1 MNSNA
6 FSYSKFMNFD
16 EAADSILRMM
26 SRILNIN
33 TLFIAKNDQR
43 TNEIVKVVNHGDTLL
58 REGDTLPFEE
68 TFCKLSVD
76 YGKKVLFIPDITESD
91 LSHALNV
98 TRNLG
103 SGSFVGLPIFYEDG
117 RNYGTICG
125 LDTETF
131 ELTEEHVE
139 LFETMSSLLSY
150 VLELDDANRQ
160 IQTLSA
166 PLVPITTGVA
176 ILPIIGNIN
185 EFRLETIIELALTK
199 SESLSLEYLI
209 IDLSGIL
216 QINDMVSSSLLKVVS
231 MLRLIGVTP
240 ILTGIRPDL
249 ALRAIS
255 TNTDLKSV
263 KTEASLES
271 ALKTIGFTLS
281 RDESRNGGTGSSSR
295 SLFR

>member
-1 MNSNA
+1 MNSTA
-6 FSYSKFMNFD
+6 FTYKKFTNFD

-26 SRILNIN
+26 SKMLKIN
-33 TLFIAKNDQR
+33 TLFIAKNDQK
-43 TNEIVKVVNHGDTLL
+43 TNEIVKVVNKEVLL
-58 REGDTLPFEE
+58 KEGDKLPFEE

-76 YGKKVLFIPDITESD
+76 HGKNVLFIPDITKSD
-91 LSHALNV
+91 LTNALNV

-125 LDTETF
+125 LDTEQF
-131 ELTEEHVE
+131 NLTEEHVE

-150 VLELDDANRQ
+150 CLELDDANRQ

-166 PLVPITTGVA
+166 PLVPITKGVA

-185 EFRLETIIELALTK
+185 EFRLEAIIELALTK
-199 SESLSLEYLI
+199 SGTLSLDYLI

-216 QINDMVSSSLLKVVS
+216 QINDMVSSSLLKIVS

-249 ALRAIS
+249 AIKTINMNS
-255 TNTDLKSV
+255 DLSSV
-263 KTEASLES
+263 QTQATLES
-271 ALKTIGFTLS
+271 ALKSIGFRLS
-281 RDESRNGGTGSSSR
+281 RE
-295 SLFR
+295 

>member
-1 MNSNA
+1 MNSTAYN
-6 FSYSKFMNFD
+6 YNKFANFD
-16 EAADSILRMM
+16 EAADSILKMM
-26 SRILNIN
+26 SKILNIN
-33 TLFIAKNDQR
+33 TLFIAKNDQK
-43 TNEIVKVVNHGDTLL
+43 TNEIVKVVNHEDILLKKGDA
-58 REGDTLPFEE
+58 LPFEE

-76 YGKKVLFIPDITESD
+76 FGKKVLFIPDITKSN
-91 LSHALNV
+91 LTNALDV

-125 LDTETF
+125 LDTNPF
-131 ELTEEHVE
+131 VLTEEHVE
-139 LFETMSSLLSY
+139 LFETMSSVLSY

-166 PLVPITTGVA
+166 PLVPITAGVA

-185 EFRLETIIELALTK
+185 EFRLNTIIQLALTK

-216 QINDMVSSSLLKVVS
+216 QINDMVSESLLKIAS
-231 MLRLIGVTP
+231 MLRLLGVTP

-249 ALRAIS
+249 ALRAIN
-255 TNTDLKSV
+255 TNADLHSV
-263 KTEASLES
+263 KTVANLES

-281 RDESRNGGTGSSSR
+281 RDRGTGTSSR
-295 SLFR
+295 SLL